1 MRRFQLMS
9 IGIILR
15 KHSKIL
21 SFLNLSSIKN
31 PFLSKEIQHLNM
43 QIIFS
48 TEMEEDRVMVKVMAK
63 DRMKIHKDLNLFS
76 RVMLEIYTIY
86 YLP

>member
-1 MRRFQLMS
+1 
-9 IGIILR
+9 
-15 KHSKIL
+15 
-21 SFLNLSSIKN
+21 
-31 PFLSKEIQHLNM
+31 
-43 QIIFS
+43 
-48 TEMEEDRVMVKVMAK
+48 MEEDRVMVKVMAK